1 MCYPQNNKQD
11 KIAKLN
17 LAKQSGKHLPWHY
30 KRETVYIK
38 NRESNFA
45 NIIDRMGNDEF
56 PYSYI
61 TFYSTLRHILH
72 ETFMMP

>member
-30 KRETVYIK
+30 KGETIYKKVE
-38 NRESNFA
+38 N
-45 NIIDRMGNDEF
+45 
-56 PYSYI
+56 
-61 TFYSTLRHILH
+61 
-72 ETFMMP
+72 

>member
-1 MCYPQNNKQD
+1 MYLQIPIHYSSNNKKD

-38 NRESNFA
+38 K
-45 NIIDRMGNDEF
+45 
-56 PYSYI
+56 
-61 TFYSTLRHILH
+61 
-72 ETFMMP
+72 